1 MPPDKI
7 VRQPIYQQL
16 NTILKTIISENGL
29 TPGDRFLSERDICN
43 RYGVSRATA
52 NKAICALVAE
62 GVLTYKKGVGTY
74 VADKP
79 LHYDLSQLISFTAKA
94 KEAGKV
100 PSTSVLVFDELRPAD
115 LPANIQTTLKPDAEE
130 TVYYFERLRFA
141 DNIPVIYEKR
151 YLRAKMLQPLRAAEL
166 CHSLYTLIESRTHL
180 SIKLAEQTISA
191 VIPNKKEA
199 KLLEIQ
205 SNIACFQIRGTG
217 FLESGQPIWHETT
230 LYRGDVY
237 EFSGKLGSTA
247 ALIKGTLHQ

>member
-29 TPGDRFLSERDICN
+29 TAGDRFLSERDICK

-74 VADKP
+74 VAAKP

-94 KEAGKV
+94 KEAGKT
-100 PSTSVLVFDELRPAD
+100 PSTSVLAFDELHPAD
-115 LPANIQTTLKPDAEE
+115 LPATVQTTLKPDAEE
-130 TVYYFERLRFA
+130 IVYYFERLRFA

-151 YLRAKMLQPLRAAEL
+151 YLRAKMLQPLRTEEL
-166 CHSLYTLIESRTHL
+166 CHSLYTLIESKTHL

-191 VIPNKKEA
+191 VIPNEKEA
-199 KLLEIQ
+199 KLLEIR

-217 FLESGQPIWHETT
+217 FLENDQPIWYETT

-237 EFSGKLGSTA
+237 EFSGKLGSGA